1 MSKTKKS
8 KKKRIYYY
16 GVAGING
23 YAVYTD
29 YDRALDAQNFLYAS
43 RIKKYLTFEDA
54 KFWATERFWGLQN
67 PMKFLIDFLI
77 DIEQIEKTNWTY
89 YKKKEEIGS
98 FEDDEYGL

>member
-8 KKKRIYYY
+8 KTNRTYYY

-23 YAVYTD
+23 YGVYTD

-43 RIKKYLTFEDA
+43 RVKKYLTFEDA
-54 KFWATERFWGLQN
+54 KFWAIERFWGLQN
-67 PMKFLIDFLI
+67 PMKFFI
-77 DIEQIEKTNWTY
+77 DIDPIGKTNWTY

-98 FEDDEYGL
+98 LEDNECES

>member
-67 PMKFLIDFLI
+67 PMNPLI
-77 DIEQIEKTNWTY
+77 DIDQIEKTNWSY
-89 YKKKEEIGS
+89 YKKKEEVRVS
-98 FEDDEYGL
+98 EEDDDEAI